1 MLLEWSISSQFI
13 LTPNENLKS
22 VGARL
27 CGACTMVLQNAFW
40 RSDCMVKPE
49 AMCLVIHGPK
59 RKRVFPCG
67 TETYGGKQHRVSI
80 WATTQIGH
88 FVNSFWPVTKG
99 HLCLS
104 VVWAWWK
111 QPMNSNNLVNSYLI
125 FIHFQIWKQDVF
137 IFIYRITSSC
147 PVSTTE

>member
-27 CGACTMVLQNAFW
+27 CGACTMVLQNASW
-40 RSDCMVKPE
+40 TRDCIVKPE
-49 AMCLVIHGPK
+49 VMCLVIHGPK

-80 WATTQIGH
+80 WATTKTGH

-104 VVWAWWK
+104 VELGHLCLSVELAGFELDD
-111 QPMNSNNLVNSYLI
+111 SNPWTRT
-125 FIHFQIWKQDVF
+125 IWKQDVF
-137 IFIYRITSSC
+137 IFTYRITSSC